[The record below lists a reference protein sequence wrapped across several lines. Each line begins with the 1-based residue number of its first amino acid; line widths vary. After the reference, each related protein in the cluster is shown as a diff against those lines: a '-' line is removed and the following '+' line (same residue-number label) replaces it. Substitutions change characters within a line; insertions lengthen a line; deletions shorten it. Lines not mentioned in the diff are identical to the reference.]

1 MYIQYAILTFYAS
14 FCYIKCIL
22 YLYVYAADS
31 VMIGGT
37 STCHMLLS
45 DQEVF
50 VDGVWGPYYGAMVPK
65 LWLLEGGQSA
75 TGKLI
80 DHVISTHP
88 AAKDLNVMDGM

>member
-1 MYIQYAILTFYAS
+1 MFVLN
-14 FCYIKCIL
+14 
-22 YLYVYAADS
+22 VNDS
-31 VMIGGT
+31 LVMIGGT

-50 VDGVWGPYYGAMVPK
+50 VDGVWGPYYGAMLPG

-80 DHVISTHP
+80 DHVINTHP
-88 AAKDLNVMDGM
+88 AAKHLNVTDGV

>member
-1 MYIQYAILTFYAS
+1 MY
-14 FCYIKCIL
+14 YI
-22 YLYVYAADS
+22 YTT

-45 DQEVF
+45 NEKVF
-50 VDGVWGPYYGAMVPK
+50 VDGIWGPYFSAMVPDM
-65 LWLLEGGQSA
+65 WLLEGGQSA

-88 AAKDLNVMDGM
+88 ATKDLNITKNT